1 MFDHVYNDV
10 KEWAKKPYN
19 ENGTLWDWLLFIGVM
34 TCGTI
39 LWTRVI
45 RRLVD

>member
-1 MFDHVYNDV
+1 MQQLVQDLKD
-10 KEWAKKPYN
+10 WARKPYN
-19 ENGTLWDWLLFIGVM
+19 ENGSLIDWFLFIGVL
-34 TCGTI
+34 TACTI